1 MVNCGLYVRTARRR
15 TIWKPVMKK
24 KNPMRRFGAEG
35 DLDGPLLLLASPAGA
50 YMTGSLTTVDGGHT
64 LEV

>member
-1 MVNCGLYVRTARRR
+1 
-15 TIWKPVMKK
+15 MKR

-35 DLDGPLLLLASPAGA
+35 DLDGALLLLASSAGA
-50 YMTGSLTTVDGGHT
+50 YMTGSLITVDGGHT